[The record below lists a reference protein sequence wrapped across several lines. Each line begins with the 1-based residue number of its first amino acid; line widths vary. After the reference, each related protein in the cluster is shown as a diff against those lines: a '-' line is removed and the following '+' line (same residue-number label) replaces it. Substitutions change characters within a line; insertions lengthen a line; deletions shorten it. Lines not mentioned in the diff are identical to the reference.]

1 VLLER
6 RTLLAIIGLALAAW
20 AFAALF
26 DEVREGDTLDFD
38 HRVLLAF
45 RVPGHPEQT
54 IGPPWVETSVRDV
67 TALGSNLII
76 SFIALAVAG
85 YLALAGKRGAAAY
98 VLVAIVGAM
107 LLGNLVKHLADRPR
121 PDLVPHAVEVFTT
134 SFPSG
139 HATDSAAAYLTLG
152 ALLARLQP
160 ARRLKAYALSLA
172 VLITL
177 AVGLSRLYLG
187 VHWPT
192 DVLAGWT
199 LGGGWALLCWTVVR
213 VLQHRGHVEAP
224 KPEADPQ
231 A

>member
-1 VLLER
+1 MGVR
-6 RTLLAIIGLALAAW
+6 G
-20 AFAALF
+20 LF

-107 LLGNLVKHLADRPR
+107 LLGNLVKHLSDRPR

-172 VLITL
+172 ALDHARRRPVAPLPRRPL
-177 AVGLSRLYLG
+177 ADRRV
-187 VHWPT
+187 
-192 DVLAGWT
+192 AGWT
-199 LGGGWALLCWTVVR
+199 LGGGWALA
-213 VLQHRGHVEAP
+213 VLDARPGAP
-224 KPEADPQ
+224 APRAQ
-231 A
+231 ARRRRREPDTS

>member
-1 VLLER
+1 MER
-6 RTLLAIIGLALAAW
+6 RSLLAIIGLALAAW

-76 SFIALAVAG
+76 SFIALSVAG

-107 LLGNLVKHLADRPR
+107 LLGNLVKHLSDRPR

-139 HATDSAAAYLTLG
+139 HATNSAAAYLTLG

-172 VLITL
+172 ALITL

-199 LGGGWALLCWTVVR
+199 LGGGWALLCWTLVR

-224 KPEADPQ
+224 PPEPDAS
-231 A
+231 